1 MRAQIALSI
10 NQMKGLE
17 ALGIDIS
24 DASMMWINNMF
35 SGKEEEL
42 ILFSNTLYL
51 IKPLDPTPAYTL
63 EDIVLKLPDC
73 SLEEESE
80 KQCKPAACGCH
91 FKGECEFS
99 GETPMDAAYSMLLW
113 AASHCPEEIRTLKR
127 T

>member
-1 MRAQIALSI
+1 MKAQIALSVT
-10 NQMKGLE
+10 QMKGLE

-73 SLEEESE
+73 SLRYVGG
-80 KQCKPAACGCH
+80 KQHNANAYSQLMGK
-91 FKGECEFS
+91 EFS
-99 GETPMDAAYSMLLW
+99 GETTMDAAYSMLLW
-113 AASHCPEEIRTLKR
+113 TAGHCPEDIRTIKR
-127 T
+127 TLI